1 MISNPC
7 ESNILCGISV
17 RFQTLSPSERQVTHA
32 LLTRPPLSCTNLF
45 PKNSFDAASFD
56 LHVLGAPT
64 AFVLSQDQTLC
75 FILLIQKFLPVLIKA
90 SFPAHYFSVQF
101 TLLNRGSIL
110 FKLFCSSYLLHCLIF
125 KIHLCPRPLERQLV
139 YSITPHRFC
148 QELFFLG
155 RDSFPP
161 SRCGASLLYHTSCS
175 FVKDFF
181 PFSQQHSVRQLCYI
195 IISSLLLS
203 RLYFRFFDIYKNL
216 YCIPSFLYVIMKS
229 NISL

>member
-161 SRCGASLLYHTSCS
+161 SRCGASLLYHI
-175 FVKDFF
+175 F
-181 PFSQQHSVRQLCYI
+181 
-195 IISSLLLS
+195 LLVVN
-203 RLYFRFFDIYKNL
+203 RFLQKNL
-216 YCIPSFLYVIMKS
+216 LFLKKESLITKAEENYPFTNQKKYCRIYIVVRKTRP
-229 NISL
+229 